1 IRVGRQE
8 LNYGDGSLLAIR
20 ELNVRRE
27 FDGIKL
33 LFRPEGWSVDAFAMR
48 PVSIKPGFFDDPPD
62 HEQTLWGV
70 WANTTKNLPK
80 LVTQLDVYYL
90 GLDRKKATFN
100 QGTAREQRHTL
111 GINLRGG
118 KNDLS
123 FFGEGDVQF
132 GKVGSGQLRAGRSLQ
147 SSVMPSRRYGFIQ
160 RLACKVPFRAE
171 TKTLPTPTWRLSI
184 PCFQTDSITDT
195 WTL

>member
-1 IRVGRQE
+1 VRQ
-8 LNYGDGSLLAIR
+8 
-20 ELNVRRE
+20 E
-27 FDGIKL
+27 FDGFKL

-70 WANTTKNLPK
+70 WANTTKSLPK

-123 FFGEGDVQF
+123 FLARETSSSESLGADN
-132 GKVGSGQLRAGRSLQ
+132 SWLGRSLQ

-171 TKTLPTPTWRLSI
+171 TKTPPTPTWKLSI
-184 PCFQTDSITDT
+184 PCFQAESITDT